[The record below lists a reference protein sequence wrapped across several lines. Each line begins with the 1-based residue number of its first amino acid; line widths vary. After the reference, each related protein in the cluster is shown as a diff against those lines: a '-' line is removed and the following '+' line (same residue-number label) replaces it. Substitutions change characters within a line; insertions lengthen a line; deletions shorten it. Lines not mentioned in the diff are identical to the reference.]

1 MPGGAKLAGGGGG
14 ALGLIDLLGRPAKEM
29 VYGLEDMMPSVI
41 NKRMDRVLSG
51 QQQEMDFERM
61 RRARD
66 KKRQQLAR
74 KNTALMAQYA
84 PHLFNQL
91 MAGRTLPRDA
101 TVIGGEPRTDLVQ
114 DVAMQMT
121 NGQFMVDPE
130 SP

>member
-1 MPGGAKLAGGGGG
+1 M
-14 ALGLIDLLGRPAKEM
+14 IDLLGRPAKEM